1 MYKLI
6 CVSNR
11 ALCSDFTERI
21 KRITEYGIPVIL
33 REKDL
38 SEQDYSDLLIKT
50 GTNNIIAHTYAAAA
64 ESAGI
69 KRIHLPLPILER
81 TDVSGFELVGCSV
94 HSIEQAF
101 RAYECGAHYL
111 TAGHIFA
118 TDCKKG
124 LPPKGIG
131 LIKEITSALPLPVYA
146 IGGISPDNAQSAVDA
161 GAAGVCVMSGF
172 MKCDNI
178 KKYISQYYGAYTE

>member
-11 ALCSDFTERI
+11 TLCSDFTERI
-21 KRITEYGIPVIL
+21 KRITGYGIPVIL

-38 SEQDYSDLLIKT
+38 SEQDYSSLLKNI
-50 GTNNIIAHTYAAAA
+50 GINNIIAHTYAAAA

-69 KRIHLPLPILER
+69 KKIHLPLPLLEQ
-81 TDVSGFELVGCSV
+81 TDISRFELVGCSV

-101 RAYECGAHYL
+101 KAYECGAHYL

-146 IGGISPDNAQSAVDA
+146 IGGISRDNAQTAVDA

-178 KKYISQYYGAYTE
+178 KKYISLYKGTYTE

>member
-1 MYKLI
+1 M
-6 CVSNR
+6 
-11 ALCSDFTERI
+11 
-21 KRITEYGIPVIL
+21 
-33 REKDL
+33 
-38 SEQDYSDLLIKT
+38 
-50 GTNNIIAHTYAAAA
+50 
-64 ESAGI
+64 
-69 KRIHLPLPILER
+69 
-81 TDVSGFELVGCSV
+81 

-101 RAYECGAHYL
+101 KAYECGAHYL

-146 IGGISPDNAQSAVDA
+146 IGGISRDNAQTAVDA

-178 KKYISQYYGAYTE
+178 KKYISLYKGTYTE